1 MAATTTDTLAII
13 MAGGA
18 GTRLWPA
25 SVAARPKHI
34 IPGLG
39 PGGASLLQATLDRI
53 EPLIPVSNVRVVTT
67 EDQLDALQAAIPSLR
82 REQMIVEP
90 EGKNTAPCI
99 ALVAATLEAT
109 RPPDTTLC
117 ILPADHAVNDATS
130 FLRSLSA
137 ACDVA
142 RRRDTICT
150 LGIHPTGP
158 STGYG
163 YMQHGATPLNNSEEV
178 RGPTAFDVLRFTEK
192 PDATTASR
200 FLSEGNYV
208 WNAGIFVST
217 LGRLSRDLGHHCAST
232 FAPLRTA
239 IAGAGTPDERRT
251 SVAVAYAELPPAPI
265 DIALMEKLHDLC
277 VVDCDAGWS
286 DLGSWSSVAAH
297 LRADA
302 ANCAQT
308 TGLDSRTTIED
319 SEGCLVWNE
328 GAKVGVLGMKDVAV
342 IVANGRVLVCPL
354 DRAEEIKNLVRLT
367 EQQA

>member
-1 MAATTTDTLAII
+1 MTPTTTSTLAII

-25 SVAARPKHI
+25 SVAARPKHV

-39 PGGASLLQATLDRI
+39 ADGASLLGATLDRI

-67 EDQLDALQAAIPSLR
+67 EDQVDALLAAVPALH
-82 REQMIVEP
+82 REQLVVEP
-90 EGKNTAPCI
+90 EGRNTAPCI
-99 ALVAATLEAT
+99 ALVAAMLETTTPA
-109 RPPDTTLC
+109 DATLC
-117 ILPADHAVNDATS
+117 ILPADHGVADPAS
-130 FLRSLSA
+130 FLRSLGA
-137 ACDVA
+137 ACEVA
-142 RRRDTICT
+142 ARRDTICT

-163 YMQHGATPLNNSEEV
+163 YLQRSETPLS
-178 RGPTAFDVLRFTEK
+178 GSDHADAPAAYDVLRFTEK
-192 PDATTASR
+192 PDAITASR

-217 LGRLSRDLGHHCAST
+217 LGRLTRDLARHCGAT
-232 FAPLRTA
+232 FTPLRDA
-239 IAGAGTPDERRT
+239 IAGAAAAPHD
-251 SVAVAYAELPPAPI
+251 AIAAAYAGLEPAPI
-265 DIALMEKLHDLC
+265 DIALMEKLDDLC

-297 LRADA
+297 LKGDSTNCVQTAGVA
-302 ANCAQT
+302 A
-308 TGLDSRTTIED
+308 RTSIEE

-328 GAKVGVLGMKDVAV
+328 GARVGVLGMNDVAV

-354 DRAEEIKNLVRLT
+354 ERAEEIKRLVGLVERDD
-367 EQQA
+367 